1 MVSWL
6 SLRFGLMG
14 GRAKREQSIR
24 SPVTWTVLGLVIE
37 RPSYGWELW
46 TRFERLYG
54 DVLPVGGESNIYRA
68 LDALRSKR
76 LIEEL
81 EEPRAVAGTLRQP
94 KKHYRATAEGLE
106 QYAEWVMAGEREHRR
121 RSLLFARQLGAL
133 AGALAQEPET
143 ALAILGRYEQAWLD
157 DKGARIPTASGFPS
171 RPVPGLADRLASAYG
186 RDVKAATLG
195 WIEYARREFAA
206 LASRDPRRL

>member
-1 MVSWL
+1 
-6 SLRFGLMG
+6 MG
-14 GRAKREQSIR
+14 EQVKREQSIR
-24 SPVTWTVLGLVIE
+24 SSVNWTVLGLVIE

-68 LDALRSKR
+68 LEALRGKR

-81 EEPRAVAGTLRQP
+81 EEPRTVVGTSRQP
-94 KKHYRATAEGLE
+94 KPHYRATAEGVE
-106 QYAEWVMAGEREHRR
+106 RYAEWVMAQVREHNRR
-121 RSLLFARQLGAL
+121 ALLFACQLGAL
-133 AGALAQEPET
+133 AEEPET

-157 DKGARIPTASGFPS
+157 DKGAKIPTASEFPTPS
-171 RPVPGLADRLASAYG
+171 VPGLADRLGSSYG

-195 WIEYARREFAA
+195 WIEYARREFTA
-206 LASRDPRRL
+206 LTSKKARPL

>member
-1 MVSWL
+1 
-6 SLRFGLMG
+6 MG
-14 GRAKREQSIR
+14 EAKREQSIR

-37 RPSYGWELW
+37 RPSYGWELSK
-46 TRFERLYG
+46 RFERLYG

-68 LDALRSKR
+68 LETLHGKS

-81 EEPRAVAGTLRQP
+81 EEPRTVAGTSRQP
-94 KKHYRATAEGLE
+94 KQHYRATTEGLE
-106 QYAEWVMAGEREHRR
+106 RYAEWVMAGEREHRR
-121 RSLLFARQLGAL
+121 RSLLFARQL
-133 AGALAQEPET
+133 GALAQEPET

-157 DKGARIPTASGFPS
+157 DKGARIPTASGFS
-171 RPVPGLADRLASAYG
+171 TRPVPGLADRLASAYG

-206 LASRDPRRL
+206 LTSRDLRPL